1 MELER
6 VVQMEESIV
15 ENLNDLLE
23 KRILRIVDNYQKENE
38 ANKNIPDI
46 LRALINSRE
55 GSLIIGF

>member
-23 KRILRIVDNYQKENE
+23 KRILRIVDNYQK
-38 ANKNIPDI
+38 KMKQIKI
-46 LRALINSRE
+46 YLI
-55 GSLIIGF
+55 F

>member
-38 ANKNIPDI
+38 AIY
-46 LRALINSRE
+46 LI
-55 GSLIIGF
+55 F